1 MPSVRLISALSA
13 NCCLTNVRLNKGI
26 VNQNLVKNEKKTLRL
41 MSSSKMSTRIV
52 SKSSD
57 KIHLNSRSTF
67 LHAENFNGR
76 LISLGQKTHV
86 AFT

>member
-41 MSSSKMSTRIV
+41 MSSSKMSRIV
-52 SKSSD
+52 LKSSD
-57 KIHLNSRSTF
+57 KIHLNSQSTF

-76 LISLGQKTHV
+76 LISLGQKTHD

>member
-1 MPSVRLISALSA
+1 
-13 NCCLTNVRLNKGI
+13 
-26 VNQNLVKNEKKTLRL
+26 